1 MRSTRRLFALAFVG
15 LVAFA
20 TSLPARAQQDPV
32 TVFAAAS
39 LQDALKDIANKFT
52 AETKLP
58 VRFSFAA
65 SSALI
70 KQVEQGAPA
79 DLFASADVDWMDYAQ
94 AHNLI
99 QPQTRVDLLGNKL
112 VVIAPADAA
121 PASLSLTAESLLK
134 AIGTSRLATG
144 EVKSVPV
151 GRYAKAALEKLGLWN
166 DIEPHL
172 AQTESVRAA
181 LVLVARGEA
190 ALGIVYLTDARV
202 EPRVK
207 IVAEFSADTHPP
219 IIYPFAVTAG
229 ALGDGPARLIAFI
242 RGPEAR
248 KVFESSGFT
257 ILAPPSPIN

>member
-1 MRSTRRLFALAFVG
+1 MRSIRKLFALACVG

-20 TSLPARAQQDPV
+20 TAPPARAQQDPV

-52 AETKLP
+52 AETKLT

-70 KQVEQGAPA
+70 KQIEQGAPA
-79 DLFASADVDWMDYAQ
+79 DLFASADLDWMDYAQ
-94 AHNLI
+94 TKNLI

-121 PASLSLTAESLLK
+121 PPHFALTAESFLQ

-144 EVKSVPV
+144 EVRSVPV
-151 GRYAKAALEKLGLWN
+151 GRYAKAALEKLGFWN
-166 DIEPHL
+166 AIEPRL

-190 ALGIVYLTDARV
+190 ALGIVYATDANAD
-202 EPRVK
+202 PRVK
-207 IVAEFSADTHPP
+207 VVAEFPADTHPP
-219 IIYPFAVTAG
+219 IVYPFALTVSAR
-229 ALGDGPARLIAFI
+229 GDAPARFLAYL

-248 KVFESSGFT
+248 QSFEAQGFA
-257 ILAPPSPIN
+257 ILPTPSPIN